1 MPPIAHEL
9 AKKQKEIS
17 VAEFFERNKQ
27 ILGFDTTTR
36 SVITTVKEAVDN
48 ALDACEEAE
57 ILPEIHIEISHLGG
71 DDYQIIVEDNGPGI
85 VKRQIPHIFAR
96 LLYGSRFHAL
106 RQSRGQQGIGISAV
120 VLYSQLSTG
129 HPTIVTSKIGKNL
142 PAHQYELVID
152 TKKNLPEIISDQMLH
167 WEKESGT
174 QIRLIIKGKYV
185 KNRKQSVYEYLKST
199 AIVNPHAHIS
209 FKDPDGETITFDRV
223 TDEIPP
229 SPVEIK
235 PHIYGIELGT
245 FIKMARDTKARKLTS
260 FLRKDFSSISLDKAR
275 DIVKR
280 ANLNYMD
287 KPQEINREDAK
298 RILEESQKIKL
309 MAPPLDCL
317 SPIGEILIKRGLKK
331 ETQEISP
338 EFITTIQRT
347 PDVYQGNPFLIE
359 TGIVYGGRLPQEDQ
373 VSILRFANRVPL
385 LYQQGDCVIT
395 RAVEKTDWRRYGLQQ
410 RGGRGIPYGPALLL
424 IHVASTNV
432 PFTSESKEAI
442 AAYPEI
448 EKEIRLSL
456 QQCARTMFR
465 HLRKKERKSKA
476 KDKFL
481 LISKILPQIADKAAE
496 TLGKPPV
503 AIDEIIT
510 KIMDILWIEDEVTYE
525 KRGDFWVT
533 KSRITLTNYTCQKQ
547 QFVLY
552 AIKPHEAVLHS
563 VSPFAD
569 EVTETYLKWKI
580 SNLASNAKM
589 EICFE
594 LTNID
599 KGDFDENDLYVG
611 GINPLHVI
619 GAEKWEGD

>member
-1 MPPIAHEL
+1 
-9 AKKQKEIS
+9 
-17 VAEFFERNKQ
+17 
-27 ILGFDTTTR
+27 
-36 SVITTVKEAVDN
+36 
-48 ALDACEEAE
+48 
-57 ILPEIHIEISHLGG
+57 
-71 DDYQIIVEDNGPGI
+71 
-85 VKRQIPHIFAR
+85 
-96 LLYGSRFHAL
+96 
-106 RQSRGQQGIGISAV
+106 
-120 VLYSQLSTG
+120 
-129 HPTIVTSKIGKNL
+129 
-142 PAHQYELVID
+142 
-152 TKKNLPEIISDQMLH
+152 
-167 WEKESGT
+167 
-174 QIRLIIKGKYV
+174 
-185 KNRKQSVYEYLKST
+185 
-199 AIVNPHAHIS
+199 
-209 FKDPDGETITFDRV
+209 
-223 TDEIPP
+223 
-229 SPVEIK
+229 
-235 PHIYGIELGT
+235 
-245 FIKMARDTKARKLTS
+245 MARDTKARKLTS

-275 DIVKR
+275 DIVKK

-298 RILEESQKIKL
+298 KILEESQKIKL

-359 TGIVYGGRLPQEDQ
+359 TGIVYGGKLPAEDQ
-373 VSILRFANRVPL
+373 VAILRFANRVPL

-410 RGGRGIPYGPALLL
+410 KGGRGIPYGPALLL

-525 KRGDFWVT
+525 KREDSWIT
-533 KSRITLTNYTCQKQ
+533 KSKITLTNYTTQKQ
-547 QFVLY
+547 QFILY
-552 AIKPHEAVLHS
+552 AIKPHEAALNNIT
-563 VSPFAD
+563 PAAD
-569 EVTETYLKWKI
+569 EITETYMKWRI
-580 SNLASNAKM
+580 TNLASNAKQ

-599 KGDFDENDLYVG
+599 KGDFDENDLYVK